1 MTQQEFA
8 AAGLALSREAG
19 VTDGVHAYF
28 VQHYPRLYKLCRL
41 FRLLE
46 SNLGDVLEIGPFFS
60 YTPFLLQPNAASYAV
75 LEGDDAVAYPLKP
88 LYQKRGISAQF
99 VDLFEIF
106 GPIHSAIHRLAYADA
121 SFNTILC
128 WGTME
133 HFNFNPVKFVRELH
147 RVLKP
152 GGRVYIS
159 VPNRASFQNLLDL
172 LFGGL
177 ERDTV
182 DRYYTYENMRCN
194 GKIAFYGFHWREYS
208 YPELAHLFA
217 QAGFTVR
224 SAGTSVAFQV
234 HARTS
239 IPRHVARGATQVLA
253 RLLPRYGTDAN
264 LVAEK

>member
-19 VTDGVHAYF
+19 VVDNFHAYF
-28 VQHYPRLYKLCRL
+28 VQHCPRLYKLCRV
-41 FRLLE
+41 FHLLE
-46 SNLGDVLEIGPFFS
+46 NNLGDVLEIGPFFG
-60 YTPFLLQPNAASYAV
+60 YTPFLLQPNATSFAV
-75 LEGDDAVAYPLKP
+75 LEGDDASAYPLKA
-88 LYQKRGISAQF
+88 LYQKRGIAVQY

-106 GPIHSAIHRLAYADA
+106 GPIHSATHRLVHADA

-159 VPNRASFQNLLDL
+159 VPNRASFQNIVEL
-172 LFGGL
+172 LFGRSDR
-177 ERDTV
+177 EVV
-182 DRYYTYENMRCN
+182 DRYYTFEDFQCN
-194 GKIAFYGFHWREYS
+194 GKTAFYGFHWREYS
-208 YPELAHLFA
+208 CPEMAQLFA
-217 QAGFTVR
+217 RAGFTVLG
-224 SAGTSVAFQV
+224 AGTSVAFQV

-239 IPRHVARGATQVLA
+239 ILRRIARGGNRVLA
-253 RLLPRYGTDAN
+253 GLLPRYGTDSN